1 MASILPAAN
10 STSPYRA
17 KLSAIASTPGGYLYR
32 YEGVR
37 NPGEHLIERRD
48 IGENQLRQLA
58 QRFLK
63 DHGTTAPA
71 AKPPVPLKRQQ
82 QFELT

>member
-1 MASILPAAN
+1 MKREQI
-10 STSPYRA
+10 
-17 KLSAIASTPGGYLYR
+17 
-32 YEGVR
+32 EGVR

-63 DHGTTAPA
+63 EQGQALPAPA
-71 AKPPVPLKRQQ
+71 AVPIRRQQ
-82 QFELT
+82 EFELT